1 MKKPIQ
7 DNNFFYSI
15 LKPFVEFC
23 FVCHYNSVTVKG
35 LKHLSLPRKEG
46 GYILAPNHQQALM
59 EPLAILLITK
69 SPTVFLARADI
80 FEKPLLNAFFTFL
93 KILPIYRIRDG
104 KKSLE
109 KDAEIFEQ
117 SRNVVLD
124 GCPLCLMAEGRHND
138 RHQLLP
144 LVKGMFRIAG
154 EAQKQMGDKPLYI
167 VPVGID
173 FEDYETPY
181 SNLVI
186 NIGKPIS
193 VKQFMEQYNENE
205 PLALNQMRN
214 VVAPAMIKQ
223 MHDIRSKEHYEEIET
238 LCNIENKYWRKHSRK
253 TNSAWHRFNVRRAL
267 AGKYDSLEAGMN
279 DPLIEQTTLTADVFE
294 KTMKRAR
301 EYQQRCRDLKISEK
315 LSSEHLSFWSL
326 MLYTL
331 IIGGIV
337 TSMCL
342 VKWVNWIILFCLL
355 CYPVYLFPL
364 ELIPRHTIKDTQFR
378 SSFSF
383 GIKLV
388 AGVLWVIVF
397 GIVCNCTGGMWLGHH
412 LAAEGIEISK
422 FLWGLIGLCLAFP
435 LAFFGGRV
443 YTFLRQCCCSW
454 YYWVK
459 RMLRTQKF
467 RELDALREELCK

>member
-1 MKKPIQ
+1 MKKAIQ
-7 DNNFFYSI
+7 DNNFLYTI
-15 LKPFVEFC
+15 LKFFVQFS
-23 FVCHYNSVTVKG
+23 FICHYNSVTIKG
-35 LKHLSLPRKEG
+35 MKNLSLPRKEG

-69 SPTVFLARADI
+69 RPTVFLARADI
-80 FEKPLLNAFFTFL
+80 FENPALKAIFTFL
-93 KILPIYRIRDG
+93 KILPVYRIRDG
-104 KKSLE
+104 KKSLA

-117 SRNVVLD
+117 SRSVVLD
-124 GCPLCLMAEGRHND
+124 GYPLCLMAEGRHNN

-173 FEDYETPY
+173 FDEYEQPY

-193 VKQFMEQYNENE
+193 MQQFMETYKENE

-214 VVAPAMIKQ
+214 ALTPAIIKQ
-223 MHDIRSKEHYEEIET
+223 MHDIRSKEHYEEINT
-238 LCNIENKYWRKHSRK
+238 LCNIENKYWRHHSRK

-279 DPLIEQTTLTADVFE
+279 DPLIEQTTLTTDVFE
-294 KTMKRAR
+294 KTMKQAR

-315 LSSEHLSFWSL
+315 LSSEHLSFWML
-326 MLYTL
+326 MMHTL
-331 IIGGIV
+331 IIGGVV
-337 TSMCL
+337 TAMCL
-342 VKWVNWIILFCLL
+342 VGWVRWTLLFCLL
-355 CYPVYLFPL
+355 CYPIYLFPL
-364 ELIPRHTIKDTQFR
+364 EIIPRKVIKDPQFR
-378 SSFSF
+378 SSFSY

-388 AGVLWVIVF
+388 AALLWITAFSIVS
-397 GIVCNCTGGMWLGHH
+397 NCTSGMWLGHH
-412 LAAEGIEISK
+412 LAEAGIDISRT
-422 FLWGLIGLCLAFP
+422 LWGFIGWALAFP
-435 LAFFGGRV
+435 LAFLGGRI
-443 YTFLRQCCCSW
+443 YTYLRNLCLGW

-467 RELDALREELCK
+467 RELDTLREELCK